1 MGTTERTKT
10 SKKWKSPTTASP
22 KFSEQLIIAS
32 TTTQKTKTTR
42 RREIF
47 KNQRVT
53 SKRPHESPFS
63 GAVLVTQPSVV
74 TSTPSST
81 SSSTTTKPPKYLI
94 FATTT
99 KTKTKLATT
108 PSSKLNNLNVKSSNP
123 KTK

>member
-32 TTTQKTKTTR
+32 TTTQKAKTTR

-47 KNQRVT
+47 RNQRVT
-53 SKRPHESPFS
+53 SKRPRDSPFS

-74 TSTPSST
+74 TST
-81 SSSTTTKPPKYLI
+81 SSSTTT
-94 FATTT
+94 AM
-99 KTKTKLATT
+99 KTKLATT
-108 PSSKLNNLNVKSSNP
+108 PSSKLNNSNVKKAATLKP
-123 KTK
+123 KVETKRDDIIIWQK